1 MAASAAHNGPMETT
15 TVLFDFYGT
24 LAESDWESWWLA
36 EIMAARG
43 YEFRA
48 KADQRWSA
56 NSWDGETHDEH
67 SVDEAA
73 YEAWEAE
80 RWRGLLRDHEVREDD
95 LEAMIKEF
103 HTRRGEFTMR
113 AYAESLDVLEELRS
127 RGLRLAVCSNWD
139 WDLDRHLAETG
150 VLDLVDARVSSAWVG
165 ARKPH
170 ARIFEATLA
179 EVGATAAETVFVGDN
194 WRADVEG
201 PLALGMRPVH
211 VWRHGDDPGEWIPH
225 PPAETGEVPR
235 ILDLRELPALL

>member
-113 AYAESLDVLEELRS
+113 AYPESLDVLEELRS

-211 VWRHGDDPGEWIPH
+211 VWRHGDDPGDWIPH
-225 PPAETGEVPR
+225 PPADTGEVPR